1 MRNRGR
7 NNRFVFAAAGVL
19 TIVALGVGQSIVD
32 DVAVAE
38 AQGKQA
44 PMFEVD
50 PFWPR
55 PLPNHWLL
63 GSAIGVEVDERD
75 HVWIVHRGTVETLGA
90 NEIPASL
97 DPPRAEACCVPAP
110 PVLEFDP
117 EGNIVGSWG
126 GPGNGYTWPSSNHG
140 ITLDHLDNV
149 WIGGNGQGD
158 SHVLKFTRDGQFLLE
173 VGDPGM
179 GVDSNSETHYSRVA
193 KISIDSDA
201 NEAYFADGYG
211 NRRVAVVDMTT
222 GDLKRF
228 WGAYGN
234 QPDDGE
240 LGRYNPDATPA
251 QQFRSPVHCAEVS
264 NSGLIYVCDR
274 QGDRIQVFEKDGT
287 FVDEVF
293 IAKTTLGSGTVWDL
307 DFSPD
312 ENQRYLYVADGVN
325 EKVYIV
331 ERESLELL
339 TSFGDGGRQA
349 GAFYGVH
356 SIATDS
362 AGNIY
367 TTETYEG
374 KRLQKFVYKGMGPVT
389 ARDQGVVW
397 PVQ

>member
-63 GSAIGVEVDERD
+63 GSAIGVEVDARD

-97 DPPRAEACCVPAP
+97 DPPRAEACCAPAP

-140 ITLDHLDNV
+140 ITLDHMDNV

-158 SHVLKFTRDGQFLLE
+158 SHVLKFTRNGRFLLE

-179 GVDSNSETHYSRVA
+179 GVEIV
-193 KISIDSDA
+193 
-201 NEAYFADGYG
+201 
-211 NRRVAVVDMTT
+211 
-222 GDLKRF
+222 
-228 WGAYGN
+228 
-234 QPDDGE
+234 
-240 LGRYNPDATPA
+240 
-251 QQFRSPVHCAEVS
+251 
-264 NSGLIYVCDR
+264 
-274 QGDRIQVFEKDGT
+274 
-287 FVDEVF
+287 
-293 IAKTTLGSGTVWDL
+293 L
-307 DFSPD
+307 DNAS
-312 ENQRYLYVADGVN
+312 
-325 EKVYIV
+325 
-331 ERESLELL
+331 
-339 TSFGDGGRQA
+339 
-349 GAFYGVH
+349 
-356 SIATDS
+356 
-362 AGNIY
+362 
-367 TTETYEG
+367 
-374 KRLQKFVYKGMGPVT
+374 
-389 ARDQGVVW
+389 
-397 PVQ
+397 